1 MVRII
6 AGTARGRKIETLEG
20 METRPTLDRV
30 KEAVFG
36 SLQFRI
42 PYARVL
48 DLFAGSGN
56 LGLEALSRGAKR
68 VVLNDRNPA
77 CVEIIR
83 RNVETL
89 GFSDVA
95 AVGEQIAA
103 QLEGKA
109 FTVCGGGDSAAAI
122 EKLRSESEA
131 FDMAFLDP
139 PYREGLSEDAV
150 RRLFESHL
158 ILPGG
163 TVVLEHAAELVPK
176 DAPGIYRIVRTK
188 RFGKCGYSLIE
199 EDGE

>member
-6 AGTARGRKIETLEG
+6 AGTARGRKLETLEG

-42 PYARVL
+42 PYSTVL

-68 VVLNDRNPA
+68 AVLNDRNAA
-77 CVEIIR
+77 CVAIIR
-83 RNVETL
+83 RNIETL
-89 GFSDVA
+89 GFSEA
-95 AVGEQIAA
+95 ARTMN
-103 QLEGKA
+103 LDY
-109 FTVCGGGDSAAAI
+109 TAAI
-122 EKLRSESEA
+122 DLLQSDGEA
-131 FDMAFLDP
+131 FDLVFLDP
-139 PYREGLSEDAV
+139 PYREGISEDAV
-150 RRLFESHL
+150 RRLFEQRL

-176 DAPGIYRIVRTK
+176 DEPGVYRVKRTK

>member
-6 AGTARGRKIETLEG
+6 AGTARGRKLETLEG

-42 PYARVL
+42 PYAAVL

-56 LGLEALSRGAKR
+56 LGLEAASRGAKR

-77 CVEIIR
+77 CIAIIR
-83 RNVETL
+83 RNIETL
-89 GFSDVA
+89 GFSGVA
-95 AVGEQIAA
+95 RTMNLDYASAIDRLSE
-103 QLEGKA
+103 EG
-109 FTVCGGGDSAAAI
+109 
-122 EKLRSESEA
+122 EA

-150 RRLFESHL
+150 RRLFGSHL

-163 TVVLEHAAELVPK
+163 IVVLEHAADLPPK
-176 DAPGIYRIVRTK
+176 EEPGIYRIKRTK

-199 EDGE
+199 EDRE

>member
-6 AGTARGRKIETLEG
+6 AGTARGRKLETLEG

-56 LGLEALSRGAKR
+56 LGLEALSRGATH

-77 CVEIIR
+77 CIAIIR
-83 RNVETL
+83 RNIQTL
-89 GFSDVA
+89 GFSETAGTMNLDY
-95 AVGEQIAA
+95 
-103 QLEGKA
+103 
-109 FTVCGGGDSAAAI
+109 AAAI
-122 EKLRSESEA
+122 EQLSSEGEA
-131 FDMAFLDP
+131 FDLAFLDP

-163 TVVLEHAAELVPK
+163 TVVLEHAAELAPK
-176 DAPGIYRIVRTK
+176 DMAGVYRVVRTK

>member
-56 LGLEALSRGAKR
+56 LGLEAISRGAKR

-77 CVEIIR
+77 CIGIIR
-83 RNVETL
+83 RNIETL
-89 GFSDVA
+89 GFSDA
-95 AVGEQIAA
+95 ARTMN
-103 QLEGKA
+103 L
-109 FTVCGGGDSAAAI
+109 DYAAAI
-122 EKLRSESEA
+122 ARLSSEGEA
-131 FDMAFLDP
+131 FDLAFLDP

-150 RRLFESHL
+150 KRLFEARL

-163 TVVLEHAAELVPK
+163 TVVLEHAAELPPNGVP
-176 DAPGIYRIVRTK
+176 GVYRVVRTK

>member
-6 AGTARGRKIETLEG
+6 AGTARGRRIETLEG

-56 LGLEALSRGAKR
+56 LGLEAASRGAKR

-77 CVEIIR
+77 CAEIIR
-83 RNVETL
+83 RNIAVL
-89 GFSDVA
+89 GFS
-95 AVGEQIAA
+95 EIARTMN
-103 QLEGKA
+103 L
-109 FTVCGGGDSAAAI
+109 DYAAAI
-122 EKLRSESEA
+122 DRLKAEGET
-131 FDMAFLDP
+131 FDFAFLDP

-150 RRLFESHL
+150 RRLFESRL

-163 TVVLEHAAELVPK
+163 TVVLEHAAEL
-176 DAPGIYRIVRTK
+176 APQDEPGVFRVRRTK
-188 RFGKCGYSLIE
+188 RFGRCGYSLIE

>member
-6 AGTARGRKIETLEG
+6 AGTARGRRIETLEG
-20 METRPTLDRV
+20 VETRPTLDRV

-42 PYARVL
+42 PYAKVL

-56 LGLEALSRGAKR
+56 LGLEALSRGAKH

-89 GFSDVA
+89 GFSDA
-95 AVGEQIAA
+95 ARTMN
-103 QLEGKA
+103 L
-109 FTVCGGGDSAAAI
+109 DYAAAI
-122 EKLRSESEA
+122 AQLSSEGEA
-131 FDMAFLDP
+131 FDLAFLDP
-139 PYREGLSEDAV
+139 PYREGISGDAV
-150 RRLFESHL
+150 RRLFESGL

-163 TVVLEHAAELVPK
+163 VVVLEHAAELVPK
-176 DAPGIYRIVRTK
+176 DEPGVYRVARTK

>member
-6 AGTARGRKIETLEG
+6 AGSARGRKLETLEG

-42 PYARVL
+42 PYAKVL

-56 LGLEALSRGAKR
+56 LGLEAASRGAKR

-83 RNVETL
+83 RNIAAL
-89 GFSDVA
+89 GFSETARTMNLDY
-95 AVGEQIAA
+95 
-103 QLEGKA
+103 
-109 FTVCGGGDSAAAI
+109 AAAI
-122 EKLRSESEA
+122 ERLSEEGEA
-131 FDMAFLDP
+131 FDLAFLDP
-139 PYREGLSEDAV
+139 PYREGLAGDAV
-150 RRLFESHL
+150 KRLFVSRL

-163 TVVLEHAAELVPK
+163 TVVLEHAAELVPI

>member
-42 PYARVL
+42 PYAKVL

-56 LGLEALSRGAKR
+56 LGLEAISRGAKR

-77 CVEIIR
+77 CVEIIQ

-89 GFSDVA
+89 GFSDTA
-95 AVGEQIAA
+95 KTMN
-103 QLEGKA
+103 L
-109 FTVCGGGDSAAAI
+109 DYAAAI
-122 EKLRSESEA
+122 ERLSSEGEA
-131 FDMAFLDP
+131 FDLAFLDP

-150 RRLFESHL
+150 RRLFESRL

-163 TVVLEHAAELVPK
+163 TVVLEHAAELPPNGVP
-176 DAPGIYRIVRTK
+176 GVYRVVRTK

>member
-56 LGLEALSRGAKR
+56 LGLEALSRGAKH

-83 RNVETL
+83 RNIQTL
-89 GFSDVA
+89 GFSDA
-95 AVGEQIAA
+95 ARTMN
-103 QLEGKA
+103 L
-109 FTVCGGGDSAAAI
+109 DYAAAI
-122 EKLRSESEA
+122 ERLSSEGEA
-131 FDMAFLDP
+131 FDLAFLDP

-150 RRLFESHL
+150 KRLFESRL

-163 TVVLEHAAELVPK
+163 TVVLEHAAELPPNGVP
-176 DAPGIYRIVRTK
+176 GVYRVVRTK

>member
-6 AGTARGRKIETLEG
+6 AGTARGRKLETLEG

-42 PYARVL
+42 PYAAVL

-56 LGLEALSRGAKR
+56 LGLEAASRGAKR

-77 CVEIIR
+77 CAEIIR
-83 RNVETL
+83 RNIETL
-89 GFSDVA
+89 GFSEIARTMNLDYVA
-95 AVGEQIAA
+95 AIDRLGA
-103 QLEGKA
+103 EG
-109 FTVCGGGDSAAAI
+109 
-122 EKLRSESEA
+122 EA
-131 FDMAFLDP
+131 FDLAFLDP

-150 RRLFESHL
+150 RRLFESRL

-163 TVVLEHAAELVPK
+163 TVVLEHAAELAPK
-176 DAPGIYRIVRTK
+176 DEPGVYRVTRTK
-188 RFGKCGYSLIE
+188 RFGKCGYSFIE

>member
-20 METRPTLDRV
+20 LETRPTLDRV

-42 PYARVL
+42 PYAKVL
-48 DLFAGSGN
+48 DLFAGSGS
-56 LGLEALSRGAKR
+56 LGLEAASRGAKR

-83 RNVETL
+83 QNIASL
-89 GFSDVA
+89 GFS
-95 AVGEQIAA
+95 EIACTMN
-103 QLEGKA
+103 L
-109 FTVCGGGDSAAAI
+109 DYAAAI
-122 EKLRSESEA
+122 DRLAADGEA
-131 FDMAFLDP
+131 FDLAFLDP

-150 RRLFESHL
+150 KRLFTSHL

-163 TVVLEHAAELVPK
+163 VVVLEHAAELAPK
-176 DAPGIYRIVRTK
+176 DEAGVYRIARTK